1 MRGEAPFRPLL
12 SALFF
17 AAQGVVWLQRKVLCH
32 MGLQV
37 CVSRHLRTESIR
49 GHLPVV
55 SLRRLR
61 ARQEQE
67 VADSIPNPRKGLR
80 TSYGTVSTLAEGT
93 LQPLSLLPL

>member
-1 MRGEAPFRPLL
+1 MRGEAPFRLGF
-12 SALFF
+12 S
-17 AAQGVVWLQRKVLCH
+17 AAQGIVWLQRKVLCH

-37 CVSRHLRTESIR
+37 CGSRHSGTENIR
-49 GHLPVV
+49 VHLPVV

-67 VADSIPNPRKGLR
+67 VADSITNPKKGLR

-93 LQPLSLLPL
+93 L